1 MQCERVSFYNSVG
14 ISISF
19 DLWYA
24 LLIRKVPSTP
34 SLSQESYL
42 IERTLKQIT
51 IVFTSKSMSNIF
63 KTKRVTIN
71 YMTQ

>member
-1 MQCERVSFYNSVG
+1 
-14 ISISF
+14 
-19 DLWYA
+19 
-24 LLIRKVPSTP
+24 VPSTP